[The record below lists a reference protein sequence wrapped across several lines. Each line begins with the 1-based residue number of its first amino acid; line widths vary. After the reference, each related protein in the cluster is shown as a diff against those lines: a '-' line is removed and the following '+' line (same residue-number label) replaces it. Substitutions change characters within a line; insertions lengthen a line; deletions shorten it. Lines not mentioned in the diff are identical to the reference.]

1 MVENPIIKEAC
12 VETYQEALN
21 AQNLKANR
29 IELCSKL
36 SLGGLTPSTFQ
47 IKESIKRLTIPIKVM
62 VRCRAGNFNYTNK
75 EIDKMLID
83 IKKIKRLGIK
93 EIVLGALDRNNSI
106 DLNLMQVF
114 SNEASPMSI
123 TFHKAID
130 FTYDIKNE
138 IKKLSKFKNVKSIL
152 TSGGATTAEKGKNKL
167 KEIIDTFE
175 GRFHVIIAGSVT
187 KNNLNE
193 LHAFIKGKE
202 YHGRKIV

>member
-1 MVENPIIKEAC
+1 
-12 VETYQEALN
+12 
-21 AQNLKANR
+21 
-29 IELCSKL
+29 
-36 SLGGLTPSTFQ
+36 
-47 IKESIKRLTIPIKVM
+47 
-62 VRCRAGNFNYTNK
+62 
-75 EIDKMLID
+75 MLID